1 MRRRNPLRP
10 VLVAI
15 VAALSLFALAERASA
30 QAVVTDPLPDLGS
43 REVAIR
49 VVVDGPAGQD
59 LVAEANVARERVRI
73 RRDLASAR
81 RRHLAMLRRYANAM
95 AFPINTYEPGRLNV
109 FIDGE
114 GHICAAANLIARDG
128 QRELV
133 EQTAALD
140 NNVRLVEVV
149 GGPLMDWM
157 LTSGFTQEEIGRIQ
171 EPYSYIDEELPRR
184 DYQEELEDEKRRVR
198 AVLLSVAAQLE
209 RDSATSLDL
218 ATERLLA
225 ARMAARAATPATTAA
240 VGAPVPAS

>member
-1 MRRRNPLRP
+1 MRLRNPLRP
-10 VLVAI
+10 FLVALLA
-15 VAALSLFALAERASA
+15 VLCLFALAERASA
-30 QAVVTDPLPDLGS
+30 QTVVSDPLPDLGS
-43 REVAIR
+43 REVAVR
-49 VVVDGPAGQD
+49 VVVDSSAGRD
-59 LVAEANVARERVRI
+59 LAAEANVARERARI
-73 RRDLASAR
+73 RHDLASAR

-95 AFPINTYEPGRLNV
+95 AFPINRDQPGRLNV
-109 FIDGE
+109 FIDDE

-171 EPYSYIDEELPRR
+171 EPYEYIDAELPQR
-184 DYQEELEDEKRRVR
+184 DYQQELEDEKRRVR

-209 RDSATSLDL
+209 RDSAASLDV

-240 VGAPVPAS
+240 VLAPAS